1 MNLDFPIIEQMI
13 KDQHANHVIQKL
25 IENGFC
31 NDIQK
36 VKSNYNQGNTSEMLS
51 IIVSLNKIFL
61 NFKSNA
67 YELCVHALGCR
78 VIQKFIE
85 CMPTD

>member
-1 MNLDFPIIEQMI
+1 MNQDFPVIEQMI

-36 VKSNYNQGNTSEMLS
+36 VKANYNQGNTDEMLS
-51 IIVSLNKIFL
+51 IIESLNKIFE

-67 YELCVHALGCR
+67 
-78 VIQKFIE
+78 
-85 CMPTD
+85 